1 MPEPLITLS
10 EIEKIAN
17 LAALELTVE
26 EKEQLVRQFEEILG
40 YFKMIDAVALPDAQD
55 HPVDA
60 EDHMRDDVAVKSQVS
75 PGSFSPYLES
85 GQFKVPKV
93 IE

>member
-1 MPEPLITLS
+1 MPEPLITLA

-17 LAALELTVE
+17 LAALELTAE

-40 YFKMIDAVALPDAQD
+40 YFKMIDAVVLPKAQD
-55 HPVDA
+55 HTVDA
-60 EDHMRDDVAVKSQVS
+60 EDHMRDDVAVKSPVS
-75 PGSFSPYLES
+75 PGSFSPYLER